1 MERGLF
7 VPRRSRCPDSIW
19 RDRGMIRTDPD
30 GSDKLKDAAVKGR
43 HNLYISVFSSSLLL
57 CFPSFLQ
64 QSQCAALAITDES
77 SKPLE
82 QPTSDQS
89 FD

>member
-1 MERGLF
+1 MICADTNGL
-7 VPRRSRCPDSIW
+7 
-19 RDRGMIRTDPD
+19 
-30 GSDKLKDAAVKGR
+30 DKLKDEAVKGR
-43 HNLYISVFSSSLLL
+43 RHLFSSSSLHLFSSSPFHL
-57 CFPSFLQ
+57 CIYASTHLFLG
-64 QSQCAALAITDES
+64 SQRTALAINDES